1 MTTYTVDAIFARY
14 DDFGDIIDVTSGS
27 VSAVTQGRQN
37 SFSYSTLESFNGIS
51 QIQFDVDS
59 FSSLNFSSSARL
71 DPNDIFALI
80 SEIETDFGTS
90 TVLILSFLQGS
101 VEHEYTIVLD
111 GAEIPVPSSPAAFE
125 QIGASISSFSIPDG
139 AFSDGI
145 DIRYSSLQDV
155 ETTQNDLFQG
165 TGFEDRFNG
174 GRGNDRLIGFG
185 GDDVLFGGLGR
196 DRLVGNTGRDELNG
210 GAGRDRLLG
219 GGGNDT
225 LAGGNGNDAVIG
237 GAGRDVL
244 NGGAGND
251 LLVGGRGLD
260 TFVFRGRFG
269 SDVVRD
275 FNANQDGE
283 DIDLSAVGT
292 IRNFNDLSRNH
303 IEQVGN
309 EVVIDALNGNTI
321 TLRNVQLDDLD
332 AGDFI
337 F

>member
-1 MTTYTVDAIFARY
+1 MTTYTLNGFLVRY
-14 DDFGDIIDVTSGS
+14 DNFGDIIDVASGS
-27 VSAVTQGRQN
+27 VSAVTQGRQD
-37 SFSYSTLESFNGIS
+37 SFSYDIISTNNGIA
-51 QIQFDVDS
+51 QIAFEPDS
-59 FSSLNFSSSARL
+59 YSSLNFSSGAR
-71 DPNDIFALI
+71 PNPNSILALTT
-80 SEIETDFGTS
+80 EIETDFGTS
-90 TVLILSFLQGS
+90 TILVLNFNDGPIEQEF
-101 VEHEYTIVLD
+101 VFVLD
-111 GAEIPVPSSPAAFE
+111 GAEIPVPSSLAALDRF
-125 QIGASISSFSIPDG
+125 GDSISSASLPDG
-139 AFSDGI
+139 AFSEGV
-145 DIRYSSLQDV
+145 DIRYSTLESV
-155 ETTQNDLFQG
+155 EITQNDVFRG
-165 TGFEDRFNG
+165 TGSEDRFNG

-185 GDDVLFGGLGR
+185 GDDVLFGGIGR

-251 LLVGGRGLD
+251 LLVGGRGFD

-292 IRNFNDLSRNH
+292 IRNFTDLSRNH

-309 EVVIDALNGNTI
+309 DVVIDALNGNTI